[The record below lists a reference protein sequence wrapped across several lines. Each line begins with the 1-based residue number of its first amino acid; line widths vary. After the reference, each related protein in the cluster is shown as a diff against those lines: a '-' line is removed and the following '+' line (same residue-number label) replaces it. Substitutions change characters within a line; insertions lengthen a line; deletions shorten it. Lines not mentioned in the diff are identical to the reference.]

1 MKLSICM
8 MVKDEEKNLDR
19 CLSSLEKIRREIDSE
34 LIIVDTGS
42 SDRTVEIAK
51 KYTDKVFFHKWNND
65 FSGMRNITI
74 SYASGEWVFI
84 IDADEEVV
92 EEDFLIDAF
101 KRDLIKNF
109 NTINIYIRS
118 LKTNS
123 KETSYSDAIIN
134 RIFRR
139 DESFKYEGAIHEQA
153 KSKGPILTINTKLY
167 HYGYNSDDKKL
178 MEYKFERTSSLLK
191 GELEKDP
198 KNIYYNYQL
207 AISYA
212 MYQKWNLAQKW
223 ILNAVKYMKEYKKK
237 YKKTLNIEGDI
248 YAQLGMC
255 AIKLGNRSETIFEMI
270 KIAEE
275 YKKSIDFNFALANLY
290 ALEQNEDEAYKYF
303 IRYMENISDYER
315 GNILERHQFDKN
327 ETVSFKINILES
339 IFILANKKKDKKNI
353 YLKFKDTI
361 LKEENIKE
369 RLVELIIEYLLK
381 IEEIEEIKRLYY
393 GEFEKYSINI
403 EKVIE
408 YNININQEMRVTE
421 LFKGRNDKYEIF
433 NEIRHIILNMQSKKI
448 IEKKLLND
456 YLKIKE
462 NQVLDTKLF
471 IMTLS
476 IDDDFSKKII
486 ENIKEIELILEVQK
500 IKDSVQIKTIVD
512 FLMRNIDIQKISIL
526 KRFKI
531 IAEALLTMEIY
542 FGEDISKGYIFENII
557 LTISNSIVNLLES
570 IDIKVWDIVE
580 ESILESYIIARGIDE
595 RIKSIKVC
603 KLKEIL
609 KSYISK
615 YKNIRE
621 NVVEELTESFYDY
634 LDIESCIELE
644 KEFLQVILEV
654 EGKLKTYLFN
664 RYCFISINQLVEKY
678 GYELSEMKE
687 YLDYKSEYYY
697 WILMLEYI
705 QSKEITRYRKL
716 KELVKIK
723 PAYKKYIKE
732 LINQDS
738 EKINK
743 IENEEMKLLK
753 TVFIIKLNEISDLTQ
768 KEIYVEE
775 YTNIFGIDTDIIE
788 YIVKSKKSKVKAFEI
803 LFENMFN
810 ISSFDMIFR
819 ISNDL
824 GFI

>member
-19 CLSSLEKIRREIDSE
+19 CLSSLDNLRREIESE

-51 KYTDKVFFHKWNND
+51 KYTDKVFFHEWNND

-74 SYASGEWVFI
+74 SYAKGDWVFI
-84 IDADEEVV
+84 LDADEEVI
-92 EEDFLIDAF
+92 EEEFLIDAF
-101 KRDLIKNF
+101 KRDLVKDF
-109 NTINIYIRS
+109 NTLNIYIRS

-123 KETSYSDAIIN
+123 KEISYSDAIIN
-134 RIFRR
+134 RIFRK
-139 DESFKYEGAIHEQA
+139 DEDFKYEGAIHEQA
-153 KSKGPILTINTKLY
+153 KSKGPVLTINTKLY
-167 HYGYNSDDKKL
+167 HYGYNSDDKAL
-178 MEYKFERTSSLLK
+178 MEYKYERTSSLLK
-191 GELEKDP
+191 SELKKDP

-212 MYQKWNLAQKW
+212 MYQKWNLAQEW
-223 ILNAVKYMKEYKKK
+223 ILKAVKYMKEYKKK

-255 AIKLGNRSETIFEMI
+255 AIKLGNRSEAILEMI

-303 IRYMENISDYER
+303 IRYMENISDYEI
-315 GNILERHQFDKN
+315 GHILERHQFDKN
-327 ETVSFKINILES
+327 ETVSFKINILET
-339 IFILANKKKDKKNI
+339 IFILANKKKDKENI
-353 YLKFKDTI
+353 YLKFKETI
-361 LKEENIKE
+361 LKEENLTE
-369 RLVELIIEYLLK
+369 RLVNLIIEYLLK

-403 EKVIE
+403 EKVVE
-408 YNININQEMRVTE
+408 YNINKNQEIRVTE
-421 LFKGRNDKYEIF
+421 LFRGKNSKYEIF
-433 NEIRHIILNMQSKKI
+433 NEIRHIILNMESKKI
-448 IEKKLLND
+448 IEKEILND
-456 YLKIKE
+456 YLEIKE
-462 NQVLDTKLF
+462 NQVLDAKLF

-486 ENIKEIELILEVQK
+486 EKIREIELILEVQK
-500 IKDSVQIKTIVD
+500 IKDSVQIKKIVD

-526 KRFKI
+526 KRFKT

-542 FGEDISKGYIFENII
+542 FGEDISKDYIFENII
-557 LTISNSIVNLLES
+557 IPISDSIVNV
-570 IDIKVWDIVE
+570 IDNLDTKMWNILE
-580 ESILESYIIARGIDE
+580 ESILESYIISRGLDK
-595 RIKSIKVC
+595 RIKRIDGC

-609 KSYISK
+609 KSYILK

-621 NVVEELTESFYDY
+621 NVIEELIESFYGY

-644 KEFLQVILEV
+644 KNFLEVILEV
-654 EGKLKTYLFN
+654 GAKLKTYLFN
-664 RYCFISINQLVEKY
+664 RYCFISINKLVEQY
-678 GYELSEMKE
+678 GYEISDMKE
-687 YLDYKSEYYY
+687 YIDYKSEYYY

-716 KELVKIK
+716 KELVEIK
-723 PAYKKYIKE
+723 PTYKKYIKE

-753 TVFIIKLNEISDLTQ
+753 TVFINKLNEISDLNQ
-768 KEIYVEE
+768 KEIYVDE

-788 YIVKSKKSKVKAFEI
+788 YIVKSKKIRVEAFEI

-810 ISSFDMIFR
+810 ISSVNEIFR